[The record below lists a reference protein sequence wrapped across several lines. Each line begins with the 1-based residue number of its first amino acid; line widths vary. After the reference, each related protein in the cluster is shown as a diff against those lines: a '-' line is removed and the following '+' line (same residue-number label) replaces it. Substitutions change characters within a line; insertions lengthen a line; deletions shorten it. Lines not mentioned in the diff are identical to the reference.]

1 MRALISTPEASH
13 AVEFRDVPEPEP
25 KPGELVLQ
33 VAAVSVNRGEL
44 SLLKARPGWGPG
56 QDVAGTVVAAA
67 AGGGGPA
74 AGTRVT
80 GMADW
85 GGWAERVAVPAHR
98 VGVLPAS
105 VGYGPAATLGVAG
118 MTALRA
124 VRAGGSLLGARVLV
138 TGAAGGVGTFAVQFA
153 RLAGAEVT
161 ASAGSAAR
169 ARELAALG
177 AAHTVVDGEPLEGPF
192 DLILEGVGGASLER
206 SLGALAPGGVVEL
219 YGAAAAEPARI
230 SLGTFGRAPHS
241 RIEPFFVYQT
251 GEETFGRDLTF
262 MARLVGEGRLD
273 PQIGL
278 EVSWR
283 EAETALDALRDRRV
297 QGKVVLDID

>member
-13 AVEFRDVPEPEP
+13 TVEFRDVPEPEP

-33 VAAVSVNRGEL
+33 VEAVSVNRGEL
-44 SLLKARPGWGPG
+44 SLLKARSDWGPG

-74 AGTRVT
+74 VGTRVT

-161 ASAGSAAR
+161 ASAGSAA
-169 ARELAALG
+169 
-177 AAHTVVDGEPLEGPF
+177 AHTVVDSDALEGPF
-192 DLILEGVGGASLER
+192 DLILEGVGGTSLER
-206 SLGALAPGGVVEL
+206 SLSALAPGGVVEL

-230 SLGTFGRAPHS
+230 SLGSFGRAPHS

-251 GEETFGRDLTF
+251 GEETFGRDLTL
-262 MARLVGEGRLD
+262 MARLIAEGRLD

-283 EAETALDALRDRRV
+283 EVETALDALRDRRV
-297 QGKVVLDID
+297 RGKVVLDID